1 MRLVSVDPGTVT
13 CGVAVWDIDD
23 RLAISSLYSF
33 TIYINDKLSL
43 NKRMDKLYYIFK
55 DIFTETKP
63 FQLAHE
69 SGFINRFR
77 PQAYG
82 PIYTTIYL
90 VRQAFTE
97 IIGDYGLFGYPPKT
111 VKASVS
117 KGYADKDDMFT
128 AVNGIEEI
136 KRFITGNESE
146 HEIDAIAIGYT
157 HLKNIREYPEI
168 LFI

>member
-13 CGVAVWDIDD
+13 CGVAVWDLNKDFTIDKM
-23 RLAISSLYSF
+23 RSF
-33 TIYINDKLSL
+33 TIYINGDMELDR
-43 NKRMDKLYYIFK
+43 RMGLLYKMFK
-55 DIFTETKP
+55 QFFIEEEP

-69 SGFINRFR
+69 TGFINRFR

-90 VRQAFTE
+90 IRKAFSDTVS
-97 IIGDYGLFGYPPKT
+97 DYGLFGYPPKM
-111 VKASVS
+111 VKSVVS
-117 KGYADKDDMFT
+117 IGTAGKDDMLA
-128 AVNGIEEI
+128 AVTSINEL
-136 KRFITGNESE
+136 KSFITGKESE

-157 HLKNIREYPEI
+157 HILNIRMYPEI